1 MNTGWL
7 REFVV
12 LADTCSYSEA
22 AERLFMGQS
31 SLSKHI
37 KALEQELGVELFERT
52 SRRVKLSAEGEQLLA
67 DARRLVEAELG
78 LEQQAR
84 RCRELKR
91 GKLTLA
97 ALPSMPS
104 YGITGLL
111 AGFMSAHPE
120 YSVSVR
126 ECRTSEAER
135 ALADGVCEL
144 AFIRRAEGEPCP
156 PWLEETAYIGCD
168 ELVVLLPSR
177 HRLAGEPMVRLE
189 QLRDEAFACLE
200 EESLI
205 HELALAACERA
216 GFAPRVAF
224 TCREAASIK
233 ELIRGGLGLAILTQA
248 QAAPADGLVIRPIRP
263 SAATRISLCYKPAAA
278 LSPAARAFLEYAA
291 AGAR

>member
-22 AERLFMGQS
+22 AERLFMGQL

-52 SRRVKLSAEGEQLLA
+52 SRRVKLSAEG
-67 DARRLVEAELG
+67 
-78 LEQQAR
+78 
-84 RCRELKR
+84 
-91 GKLTLA
+91 
-97 ALPSMPS
+97 
-104 YGITGLL
+104 
-111 AGFMSAHPE
+111 
-120 YSVSVR
+120 
-126 ECRTSEAER
+126 
-135 ALADGVCEL
+135 
-144 AFIRRAEGEPCP
+144 
-156 PWLEETAYIGCD
+156 
-168 ELVVLLPSR
+168 
-177 HRLAGEPMVRLE
+177 E

-248 QAAPADGLVIRPIRP
+248 QASPADGLVIRPIRP

>member
-12 LADTCSYSEA
+12 LADT
-22 AERLFMGQS
+22 
-31 SLSKHI
+31 
-37 KALEQELGVELFERT
+37 
-52 SRRVKLSAEGEQLLA
+52 
-67 DARRLVEAELG
+67 
-78 LEQQAR
+78 
-84 RCRELKR
+84 
-91 GKLTLA
+91 
-97 ALPSMPS
+97 
-104 YGITGLL
+104 
-111 AGFMSAHPE
+111 
-120 YSVSVR
+120 
-126 ECRTSEAER
+126 
-135 ALADGVCEL
+135 
-144 AFIRRAEGEPCP
+144 
-156 PWLEETAYIGCD
+156 AYIGCD
-168 ELVVLLPSR
+168 ELVVLLPPR

-205 HELALAACERA
+205 HELTLAACERA

-263 SAATRISLCYKPAAA
+263 SAATRISLCYKPASD

>member
-22 AERLFMGQS
+22 AGRLFMGQS

-52 SRRVKLSAEGEQLLA
+52 SRRVKLSAEGEQL
-67 DARRLVEAELG
+67 
-78 LEQQAR
+78 
-84 RCRELKR
+84 
-91 GKLTLA
+91 
-97 ALPSMPS
+97 
-104 YGITGLL
+104 
-111 AGFMSAHPE
+111 
-120 YSVSVR
+120 
-126 ECRTSEAER
+126 
-135 ALADGVCEL
+135 
-144 AFIRRAEGEPCP
+144 
-156 PWLEETAYIGCD
+156 
-168 ELVVLLPSR
+168 
-177 HRLAGEPMVRLE
+177 
-189 QLRDEAFACLE
+189 RDEAFASLE

-263 SAATRISLCYKPAAA
+263 SAR
-278 LSPAARAFLEYAA
+278 R
-291 AGAR
+291 G

>member
-12 LADTCSYSEA
+12 LAD
-22 AERLFMGQS
+22 
-31 SLSKHI
+31 
-37 KALEQELGVELFERT
+37 
-52 SRRVKLSAEGEQLLA
+52 
-67 DARRLVEAELG
+67 
-78 LEQQAR
+78 
-84 RCRELKR
+84 
-91 GKLTLA
+91 
-97 ALPSMPS
+97 
-104 YGITGLL
+104 
-111 AGFMSAHPE
+111 
-120 YSVSVR
+120 
-126 ECRTSEAER
+126 
-135 ALADGVCEL
+135 
-144 AFIRRAEGEPCP
+144 
-156 PWLEETAYIGCD
+156 TAYIGCD

-248 QAAPADGLVIRPIRP
+248 PADGLVIRPIRP

>member
-22 AERLFMGQS
+22 AGRLFMGQS

-52 SRRVKLSAEGEQLLA
+52 SRRVKLSAEGEQL
-67 DARRLVEAELG
+67 
-78 LEQQAR
+78 
-84 RCRELKR
+84 
-91 GKLTLA
+91 
-97 ALPSMPS
+97 
-104 YGITGLL
+104 
-111 AGFMSAHPE
+111 
-120 YSVSVR
+120 
-126 ECRTSEAER
+126 
-135 ALADGVCEL
+135 
-144 AFIRRAEGEPCP
+144 
-156 PWLEETAYIGCD
+156 
-168 ELVVLLPSR
+168 
-177 HRLAGEPMVRLE
+177 
-189 QLRDEAFACLE
+189 RDEAFASLE

>member
-52 SRRVKLSAEGEQLLA
+52 SRRVKLSAEGEQL
-67 DARRLVEAELG
+67 
-78 LEQQAR
+78 
-84 RCRELKR
+84 
-91 GKLTLA
+91 
-97 ALPSMPS
+97 
-104 YGITGLL
+104 
-111 AGFMSAHPE
+111 
-120 YSVSVR
+120 
-126 ECRTSEAER
+126 
-135 ALADGVCEL
+135 
-144 AFIRRAEGEPCP
+144 
-156 PWLEETAYIGCD
+156 
-168 ELVVLLPSR
+168 
-177 HRLAGEPMVRLE
+177 
-189 QLRDEAFACLE
+189 RDEAFASLE

-233 ELIRGGLGLAILTQA
+233 ELIRGGLGPAILTQA

-263 SAATRISLCYKPAAA
+263 SAATRISLCCKPAAA

>member
-97 ALPSMPS
+97 A
-104 YGITGLL
+104 
-111 AGFMSAHPE
+111 
-120 YSVSVR
+120 
-126 ECRTSEAER
+126 
-135 ALADGVCEL
+135 
-144 AFIRRAEGEPCP
+144 
-156 PWLEETAYIGCD
+156 
-168 ELVVLLPSR
+168 
-177 HRLAGEPMVRLE
+177 
-189 QLRDEAFACLE
+189 
-200 EESLI
+200 
-205 HELALAACERA
+205 CERA

>member
-67 DARRLVEAELG
+67 
-78 LEQQAR
+78 
-84 RCRELKR
+84 
-91 GKLTLA
+91 
-97 ALPSMPS
+97 
-104 YGITGLL
+104 
-111 AGFMSAHPE
+111 
-120 YSVSVR
+120 
-126 ECRTSEAER
+126 
-135 ALADGVCEL
+135 
-144 AFIRRAEGEPCP
+144 
-156 PWLEETAYIGCD
+156 
-168 ELVVLLPSR
+168 
-177 HRLAGEPMVRLE
+177 
-189 QLRDEAFACLE
+189 EAFACLE